1 MAAMGCDGVLVVAQE
16 GRPPLLMTR
25 VGRTLREIARDGGQ
39 ADREPELLE
48 FALDLPRPPAIL
60 EREAVDQLSQ
70 LPRDPRPPGPASG
83 ESAPIEPEA
92 LAVPADDGLRLDDDQ
107 HFLPARPKPL
117 QCEPEGAIQGREPGP
132 GSRLRVDGELLAKS
146 ELDHGLLAPAPEKAS
161 STTACSL
168 RPRKRARTEWKSAE
182 AKRSQTCIAAGILR
196 DRRVS
201 HKPAATDR
209 PCGT

>member
-1 MAAMGCDGVLVVAQE
+1 VNHPASGMVDDEPHVEKLEAQRRNDEEVHGCDGVLVVEQE

-107 HFLPARPKPL
+107 RFLPARPKPL
-117 QCEPEGAIQGREPGP
+117 Q
-132 GSRLRVDGELLAKS
+132 
-146 ELDHGLLAPAPEKAS
+146 
-161 STTACSL
+161 
-168 RPRKRARTEWKSAE
+168 
-182 AKRSQTCIAAGILR
+182 
-196 DRRVS
+196 
-201 HKPAATDR
+201 
-209 PCGT
+209 